1 MINSSKYLESIGI
14 SIYDEEVS
22 LEKLMMQSP
31 YEDKVETLM
40 NQSIMSNSS
49 AFMKQSYQKRLYN
62 YICIVHT
69 AINLKYPNVN
79 YYSLLKR
86 AINVVDFLVKF

>member
-1 MINSSKYLESIGI
+1 
-14 SIYDEEVS
+14 
-22 LEKLMMQSP
+22 MMQSP
-31 YEDKVETLM
+31 YEDKVEVMM

-69 AINLKYPNVN
+69 AINLKYPHLN
-79 YYSLLKR
+79 YHSLLNR
-86 AINVVDFLVKF
+86 AIYVVEFLVKFEVPI